1 RPVHLTNES
10 CGNKYPLV
18 EKRTFAVKRPLLGE
32 FSSLGVWTIFFS
44 FFVVVEIVLFLT
56 VPAAAWFLLFLGMA
70 VFLLALVPT
79 VFLARNFYAGD
90 VPYCDSQVFGRFPV
104 FKCRRCKNQIRVYKA
119 SPE

>member
-1 RPVHLTNES
+1 LTNES

-18 EKRTFAVKRPLLGE
+18 EKRTFAVKRPLLGV

-79 VFLARNFYAGD
+79 VFLALNFYAGD
-90 VPYCDSQVFGRFPV
+90 CPRGSTQGQVFTFDIFRFSFVRSGSVSTNPL
-104 FKCRRCKNQIRVYKA
+104 IA
-119 SPE
+119 